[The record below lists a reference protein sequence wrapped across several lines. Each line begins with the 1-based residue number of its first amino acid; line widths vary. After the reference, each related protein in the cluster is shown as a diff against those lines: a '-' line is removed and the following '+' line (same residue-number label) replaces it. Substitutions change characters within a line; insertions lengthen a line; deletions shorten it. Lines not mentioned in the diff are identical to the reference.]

1 MASWTD
7 ALKEYAKVKGQFI
20 VPKKD
25 SEDYKA
31 VKELQS
37 KMKPKVAEPAPEE
50 HPVTKAKIERRKKQ
64 VQPEGVLPPTEEA
77 PKKAPAKKH
86 AIQPEVPRPA
96 KPVAIAAVATV
107 TEEAPKRR
115 VRKTKGEVTAPAE
128 ATPAAPA
135 AAPKRA
141 RKERAV
147 KVEIEQKPT
156 VLTF

>member
-64 VQPEGVLPPTEEA
+64 SPPEGVIPKPVEEKPVA
-77 PKKAPAKKH
+77 SKKH
-86 AIQPEVPRPA
+86 AIQAEVPRPA
-96 KPVAIAAVATV
+96 KPVAVATV
-107 TEEAPKRR
+107 AITAEETPKRR
-115 VRKTKGEVTAPAE
+115 IRKTKGEVTAPAKV
-128 ATPAAPA
+128 APAAPV
-135 AAPKRA
+135 APVKRT
-141 RKERAV
+141 RKEKPA
-147 KVEIEQKPT
+147 KVEIEQKPV